1 MTTTATLSPSGEPT
15 ERRRFQLTNL
25 DGNNNKYYLVETW
38 TLSDEQVFFR
48 ATYGRVG
55 AAPQVDEKLA
65 SAAWVERKIREKVNK
80 GYQEVVLHRPTVMA
94 AAPASA
100 TQLAPKVQQLVDYIY
115 AEAGEKI
122 ASYLAVGVDGLSQD
136 QIERGR
142 KLLQLAQTQHTAWQ
156 HSPTAA
162 ASHLL
167 GGTVQSYYNAIP
179 TQLPSRIDREQI
191 VQDFCKAFDEQEDR
205 LNQLEAAIATLTVQK
220 HDPQASRYDAL
231 GAEISLLPQNDRSNG
246 EISDLIDRT
255 SVHGYKLRI
264 RDIFMLTL
272 PAERRTFEHNNRG
285 RSQIARLFHGTAG
298 HNVRHILHTGLICPR
313 SPSNGRMFGH
323 GIYFANKATKST
335 NYCSVRGRRV
345 PHFLF
350 LADVAIGTS
359 YIAREAMSDL
369 REAPKGH
376 DSVLGKAG
384 HTSAWGGKLQYDEL
398 IVYHAA
404 QQTIRYLVTFDR

>member
-1 MTTTATLSPSGEPT
+1 MTTAITTTPSGEPA

-38 TLSDEQVFFR
+38 VLPDGQVFFR

-55 AAPQVDEKLA
+55 ACPQVDEKVA

-80 GYQEVVLHRPTVMA
+80 GYQEVMLHRPAVTA
-94 AAPASA
+94 AAPVSA

-115 AEAGEKI
+115 TEAGEKI
-122 ASYLAVGVDGLSQD
+122 ASYLAVGVDSLSQD

-142 KLLQLAQTQHTAWQ
+142 KLLQLVQTQFAAWQ
-156 HSPTAA
+156 HSPAPAA
-162 ASHLL
+162 LHLL
-167 GGTVQSYYNAIP
+167 SGTVQGYYNSIP

-220 HDPQASRYDAL
+220 HDPRASRYDAL
-231 GAEISLLPQNDRSNG
+231 GVEISLLPQNDRSYS
-246 EISDLIDRT
+246 EIFDLVDRT
-255 SVHGYKLRI
+255 SVHGYKVRI
-264 RDIFMLTL
+264 RDIFTLTL
-272 PAERRTFEHNNRG
+272 PGDRRAFEQNDRG
-285 RSQIARLFHGTAG
+285 RSQVARLFHGTAG
-298 HNVRHILHTGLICPR
+298 HNVRHILRTGLICPR

-335 NYCSVRGRRV
+335 NYCSVRGRSV

-350 LADVAIGTS
+350 LADVAIGKS
-359 YIAREAMSDL
+359 YVAREAMSDL
-369 REAPKGH
+369 RQAPKGH

-384 HTSAWGGKLQYDEL
+384 HTKAWGGKLQYDEF
-398 IVYHAA
+398 IVYHAP